1 MNIYELSKE
10 INTLKKSYKYK
21 ELLQFFED
29 NKNNFSKESIKY
41 NKWIISNYLIALRKT
56 NQNNKIDDFL
66 NEYAIRIDEN
76 LDEIIL
82 NAYGWT
88 LYDNLKNNHYSKN
101 EIIQKLKLP
110 IKLLFSKNSTFSYT
124 IISNILRE
132 GLNFAKEQKDNN
144 FLNQFC
150 NLFDK
155 NLLSEKENIF
165 TIQNKTIIQ
174 ASDKEKWYS
183 AKSKALFELK
193 KFKECAKISQ
203 EALDVI
209 KKFHNNNELWFA
221 RRIALSKKEENI
233 NEAIKDLEKIYNR
246 KKEWF
251 IQKEIAELYFENN
264 DIENAFKNTISSINA
279 KVPIEFKIGVIFLL
293 GKILKLKKE
302 YLLAYKHFILIKNIR
317 EEKGW
322 KIVDKLQNEINSFDF
337 NESFHTKS
345 LIKELKTYWTSFIP
359 KKELL
364 SGIIT
369 KILHNNEK
377 GVNGFIK
384 SNKKDYYFT
393 LPKHLKISDKI
404 AQNKKVEFEI
414 IQINERERAK
424 IIKVLE

>member
-1 MNIYELSKE
+1 LDIYQFSKE
-10 INTLKKSYKYK
+10 INNLKKSYKYK

-29 NKNNFSKESIKY
+29 NKNNFPKESIKY

-56 NQNNKIDDFL
+56 NQTNKIDDFL
-66 NEYAIRIDEN
+66 NEYAIKIDEN

-82 NAYGWT
+82 NAYGWSI
-88 LYDNLKNNHYSKN
+88 YDNLKNNHYSKN

-110 IKLLFSKNSTFSYT
+110 IKLLFLKNSTFSYT

-132 GLNFAKEQKDNN
+132 GLNFAKDTKDNN

-155 NLLSEKENIF
+155 NLLSDKENIF

-337 NESFHTKS
+337 NETFQTKE
-345 LIKELKTYWTSFIP
+345 LIKELKIYWSSFMP
-359 KKELL
+359 KKDIKT
-364 SGIIT
+364 GIIT

-377 GVNGFIK
+377 GVNGFIN
-384 SNKKDYYFT
+384 SNNKDYYFA
-393 LPKHLKISDKI
+393 LPKHLKISEKI
-404 AQNKKVEFEI
+404 KENKKVEFEA
-414 IQINERERAK
+414 IQINDKKRAK
-424 IIKVLE
+424 IIKILN